1 MNAALRRLHRQS
13 LRTNESLVGRL
24 RPPQRAALHARRCRR
39 ELQAHAHPHPI
50 LWEKLTRNRKLF
62 LRKDGCGG
70 QVDSAD
76 RRTVKRFAREIIPA
90 ILRLA

>member
-1 MNAALRRLHRQS
+1 MQLSTPAVVDASFKPMLIH
-13 LRTNESLVGRL
+13 T
-24 RPPQRAALHARRCRR
+24 
-39 ELQAHAHPHPI
+39 PI

-90 ILRLA
+90 ILQLA